1 MEYDDQDGG
10 GKASP
15 SHSPRRKK
23 QNSNKYTGY
32 SMASVAAPALP
43 LLSTPRDLFGNDG
56 SYFGNGN
63 GMMTGAYNNDYT
75 MGMLSAYTNQTFAS
89 SAMPTATA
97 MYTPPTIVRLPP
109 MQTQTG
115 PTNDTAAWTCSWNTS
130 STRCVCRGALQLF
143 PCCED
148 ECEEM
153 VSHVCQVE
161 WESEVGDDSRE
172 VGVGLRY
179 CPRHHPFASTPLIPR
194 SRLIG
199 GHNRNGGNDNGETGT
214 LVGGVAVAGGVV
226 GRGLNRYNN
235 NDLGGHAN
243 DGDGEDDNRRH
254 YLDMGTCE
262 EVERVWLGSLT
273 SVKNVQKAYDDVIK
287 AEDANKIASTVTIG
301 DYVYNIQS
309 LLTMAQGALTAGEM
323 QQSRLDDYVERKWIK
338 KSQIKTTVPLMGKE
352 ILRRH
357 EIKTK
362 FPFDDTEYFD
372 ADLDIT
378 DASNNEDARAK
389 FLKRPAS
396 TGSVS
401 ALKEVMEYR
410 CKLHFK
416 TEKKWIV
423 DKIDEV
429 LNLNAVKAYHDQQQ
443 LARHQSGENLNASK
457 HTLLRLIAGMYCIVL
472 CIGCIC
478 SIPLTFLY
486 VSLLLTLS
494 NICQQKPRC
503 IYTTV

>member
-1 MEYDDQDGG
+1 
-10 GKASP
+10 
-15 SHSPRRKK
+15 
-23 QNSNKYTGY
+23 
-32 SMASVAAPALP
+32 
-43 LLSTPRDLFGNDG
+43 
-56 SYFGNGN
+56 
-63 GMMTGAYNNDYT
+63 
-75 MGMLSAYTNQTFAS
+75 
-89 SAMPTATA
+89 
-97 MYTPPTIVRLPP
+97 
-109 MQTQTG
+109 
-115 PTNDTAAWTCSWNTS
+115 
-130 STRCVCRGALQLF
+130 
-143 PCCED
+143 
-148 ECEEM
+148 M

-179 CPRHHPFASTPLIPR
+179 CPRHHPFATPLIRR
-194 SRLIG
+194 SRLTG

-494 NICQQKPRC
+494 NICRQKPRC